1 MWKELKDCKEGDL
14 IKAWFLGNRDPEDS
28 SDYNWH
34 EIYKLERK
42 SNGKYYAAIE
52 GWRGD
57 EVTGTEDVFVKS

>member
-1 MWKELKDCKEGDL
+1 MWTELKNCSRGDL
-14 IKAWFLGNRDPEDS
+14 IKATFLGNRDPSDS

-34 EIYKLERK
+34 EIYALEKK

-57 EVTGTEDVFVKS
+57 EVYGTEDVYVK